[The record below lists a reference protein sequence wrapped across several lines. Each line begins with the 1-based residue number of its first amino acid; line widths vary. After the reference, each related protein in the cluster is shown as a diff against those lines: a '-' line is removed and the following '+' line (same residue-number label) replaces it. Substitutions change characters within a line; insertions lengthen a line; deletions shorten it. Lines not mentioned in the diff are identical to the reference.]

1 MHYRYSVLSET
12 GNEIKGLE
20 QGSYQEIR
28 KRLKEKNY
36 YILSLEADF
45 LKSIR
50 FALEKKTVKPQT
62 LAVFFEDLV
71 NMLKTGIAMNEAV
84 SALQES
90 SVEPVLT
97 KALSGIEYD
106 LANGFSLAKAFKK
119 TKVFPWLVINM
130 LKVGEKSGS
139 LEQVFD
145 DLAKY
150 YSREAEF
157 LSSLK
162 SAVIYPIVVFCMLV
176 GIMFYVSSNVI
187 PHLEALLPIRGNAYF
202 STRVLLF
209 LSHFLKD
216 FWFVCLLLPIAGI
229 FIYSRFK
236 KSSIEKAA
244 SFYYK
249 IPLVGSIAKD
259 VAFSTLFSNLAVLQR
274 NGINIAEALSLIGDT
289 TSYQFLSKKIQK
301 LKDFIASGL
310 SFWQALE
317 KDPFFPSFIYYS
329 IRKGEEMGRLD
340 EYLTSLSRYYFDK
353 VSRRIGVLL
362 SFIQPLL
369 LIFCAAFLLFVVSA
383 FIMPVYSNLSNIA
396 GGNVKF

>member
-1 MHYRYSVLSET
+1 MYYRYSVLTET

-20 QGSYQEIR
+20 QGSYQEIS

-36 YILSLEADF
+36 YILSLEADIF
-45 LKSIR
+45 KSIR
-50 FALEKKTVKPQT
+50 FALEKKTIKAQT
-62 LAVFFEDLV
+62 LAIFFEDLV

-84 SALQES
+84 VALQES
-90 SVEPVLT
+90 SIEPVLS
-97 KALSGIEYD
+97 KALSSIEYD
-106 LANGFSLAKAFKK
+106 LANGFSLTQAFKE
-119 TKVFPWLVINM
+119 TKVFPWLVLNM

-139 LEQVFD
+139 LEQVFE

-157 LSSLK
+157 LRSLK

-176 GIMFYVSSNVI
+176 GIMFYVSFKVI
-187 PHLEALLPIRGNAYF
+187 PHLEALLPISGNAYL
-202 STRVLLF
+202 STKLLLF

-216 FWFVCLLLPIAGI
+216 YWFVCLLFPVAAV

-236 KSSIEKAA
+236 KSSVERIA

-249 IPLVGSIAKD
+249 IPLIGSVAKD

-274 NGINIAEALSLIGDT
+274 NGINIAEALSLIEKT
-289 TSYQFLSKKIQK
+289 TSYQFLAKKIQK
-301 LKDFIASGL
+301 LKDLIASGL
-310 SFWQALE
+310 SFWQAVE

-329 IRKGEEMGRLD
+329 IRKGEEMGHLD
-340 EYLTSLSRYYFDK
+340 EYLQSLSRYYFDK
-353 VSRRIGVLL
+353 VSRRTGVIL
-362 SFIQPLL
+362 SFIQPAL

>member
-36 YILSLEADF
+36 YILSLEVDF
-45 LKSIR
+45 FKSIR
-50 FALEKKTVKPQT
+50 FALEKKTIKPQT

-106 LANGFSLAKAFKK
+106 LANGFSLARAFEK

-209 LSHFLKD
+209 LSHFLKN
-216 FWFVCLLLPIAGI
+216 FWFVCLLFPITGI

-236 KSSIEKAA
+236 KSSIEKVA

-259 VAFSTLFSNLAVLQR
+259 AAFSTFFSNLAVLQR
-274 NGINIAEALSLIGDT
+274 NGINIAEALSLIEET

-301 LKDFIASGL
+301 LKDYIASGL

-353 VSRRIGVLL
+353 VSRRIRVLL

>member
-12 GNEIKGLE
+12 GNEINGIE
-20 QGSYQEIR
+20 QGSYPEIR

-36 YILSLEADF
+36 YILSLEVDF
-45 LKSIR
+45 FKSIR

-71 NMLKTGIAMNEAV
+71 NMLKTGISMNEAV

-90 SVEPVLT
+90 SVEPLLA

-106 LANGFSLAKAFKK
+106 LANGFSLAKAFEK

-139 LEQVFD
+139 LEQVFE

-157 LSSLK
+157 LRSLK
-162 SAVIYPIVVFCMLV
+162 SAVIYPIIVFCMLI
-176 GIMFYVSSNVI
+176 GIMFYVSFKVI

-216 FWFVCLLLPIAGI
+216 FWFVCILFPIAGI

-236 KSSIEKAA
+236 KSSIEKVA

-259 VAFSTLFSNLAVLQR
+259 AAFSTFFSNLAVLQR
-274 NGINIAEALSLIGDT
+274 NGINIAEALSLIEET

>member
-12 GNEIKGLE
+12 GNEINGIE
-20 QGSYQEIR
+20 QGSYSQI
-28 KRLKEKNY
+28 KKSLKAKNY
-36 YILSLEADF
+36 YILSLEADIF
-45 LKSIR
+45 KSMR
-50 FALEKKTVKPQT
+50 FALENKTVKAQT

-97 KALSGIEYD
+97 KALSGIEDD
-106 LANGFSLAKAFKK
+106 LANGFSLTKAFEK
-119 TKVFPWLVINM
+119 TKVFPWLVLNM

-139 LEQVFD
+139 LEQVFE
-145 DLAKY
+145 DLARY

-157 LSSLK
+157 SRNLK

-176 GIMFYVSSNVI
+176 GIMFYVSFKVI

-202 STRVLLF
+202 STRLLLF
-209 LSHFLKD
+209 LSHFLRD
-216 FWFVCLLLPIAGI
+216 FWFVCLLFPPAAV
-229 FIYSRFK
+229 FIYSRLK
-236 KSSIEKAA
+236 KSSVERIA

-249 IPLVGSIAKD
+249 IPLIGSVAKD
-259 VAFSTLFSNLAVLQR
+259 AAFSTLFSNLAVLQR
-274 NGINIAEALSLIGDT
+274 NGINIAEALSLIEET
-289 TSYQFLSKKIQK
+289 TSYQFLAKKIQK

-310 SFWQALE
+310 SFWQAIE

-329 IRKGEEMGRLD
+329 VRKGEEMGALD
-340 EYLTSLSRYYFDK
+340 EYLQSLSKYYFDK
-353 VSRRIGVLL
+353 VSRRTGVIL
-362 SFIQPLL
+362 SFIQPAL
-369 LIFCAAFLLFVVSA
+369 LIFCAAILLFVVSA
-383 FIMPVYSNLSNIA
+383 FIMPVYGNLSNIA

>member
-20 QGSYQEIR
+20 RGSYQEIR

-36 YILSLEADF
+36 YILSLEVDF
-45 LKSIR
+45 FKSIR
-50 FALEKKTVKPQT
+50 FALEKKTIKPQT

-90 SVEPVLT
+90 SVEPLIA

-106 LANGFSLAKAFKK
+106 LANGFSLARAFEK

-139 LEQVFD
+139 LEQVFE

-150 YSREAEF
+150 YSREASF
-157 LSSLK
+157 LRSLK
-162 SAVIYPIVVFCMLV
+162 SAVIYPIIVFCMLI
-176 GIMFYVSSNVI
+176 GIMFYVSFKVI

-209 LSHFLKD
+209 LSHSLKN
-216 FWFVCLLLPIAGI
+216 FWLVYSLLPMAAV

-259 VAFSTLFSNLAVLQR
+259 AAFSTLFSNLAVLQR
-274 NGINIAEALSLIGDT
+274 NGINIADALSLIEET
-289 TSYQFLSKKIQK
+289 TSYQFLAKKVQK

-310 SFWQALE
+310 SFWQAIE
-317 KDPFFPSFIYYS
+317 KDPFFPSFVYYS
-329 IRKGEEMGRLD
+329 VRKGEEMGRLD

>member
-36 YILSLEADF
+36 YILSLEADLF
-45 LKSIR
+45 KSIR
-50 FALEKKTVKPQT
+50 FALEKKTIKPQT

-71 NMLKTGIAMNEAV
+71 NMLKTGIAINEAV
-84 SALQES
+84 VALQES
-90 SVEPVLT
+90 SIDPVLT
-97 KALSGIEYD
+97 KSLSGIEDD
-106 LANGFSLAKAFKK
+106 LANGFSLTKAFKE
-119 TKVFPWLVINM
+119 TKVFPWLVLNM

-139 LEQVFD
+139 LEQVFE

-162 SAVIYPIVVFCMLV
+162 SAIIYPIVVFCMLV
-176 GIMFYVSSNVI
+176 GIMFYVSFKVM

-202 STRVLLF
+202 STRLLLF
-209 LSHFLKD
+209 LSHFLKN
-216 FWFVCLLLPIAGI
+216 FWFVCPLLPIAAV
-229 FIYSRFK
+229 FIYSRLK
-236 KSSIEKAA
+236 KSSIERISA
-244 SFYYK
+244 FYYK
-249 IPLVGSIAKD
+249 IPLIGPLAKD
-259 VAFSTLFSNLAVLQR
+259 AAFSTLFSNLAVLQR
-274 NGINIAEALSLIGDT
+274 NGINIADALSLIEET
-289 TSYQFLSKKIQK
+289 TSYQFLAKKIQK

-310 SFWQALE
+310 SFWQAVE

-329 IRKGEEMGRLD
+329 VRKGEEMGALD
-340 EYLTSLSRYYFDK
+340 EYLQSLSKYYFDK
-353 VSRRIGVLL
+353 VSRRTGVIL
-362 SFIQPLL
+362 SFIQPAL
-369 LIFCAAFLLFVVSA
+369 LIFCAAILLFVVSA
-383 FIMPVYSNLSNIA
+383 FIMPVYGNLSNIA

>member
-12 GNEIKGLE
+12 GNEINGLE
-20 QGSYQEIR
+20 QGSYPEIR

-50 FALEKKTVKPQT
+50 YALEKKTVKPQT
-62 LAVFFEDLV
+62 LALFFEDLV

-90 SVEPVLT
+90 SVEPLLS

-106 LANGFSLAKAFKK
+106 LANGFSLAKAFEK

-216 FWFVCLLLPIAGI
+216 FWFVCLLFPVAGI

-236 KSSIEKAA
+236 KSSIERIAD
-244 SFYYK
+244 FYYK

-259 VAFSTLFSNLAVLQR
+259 AAFSTFFSNLAVLQR
-274 NGINIAEALSLIGDT
+274 NGINIAEALSLIEET

-301 LKDFIASGL
+301 LKDYIASGL

-353 VSRRIGVLL
+353 VSRRIRVLL

>member
-36 YILSLEADF
+36 YILSLEVDF
-45 LKSIR
+45 FKSIR
-50 FALEKKTVKPQT
+50 FALEKKTIKPQT

-106 LANGFSLAKAFKK
+106 LANGFSLARAFEK

-216 FWFVCLLLPIAGI
+216 FWFVCILFPIAGI

-236 KSSIEKAA
+236 KSSIEKVA

-259 VAFSTLFSNLAVLQR
+259 AAFSTLFSNLAVLQR
-274 NGINIAEALSLIGDT
+274 NGINIAEALSLIEET

-329 IRKGEEMGRLD
+329 VRKGEEMGRLD

>member
-12 GNEIKGLE
+12 GNEINGIE
-20 QGSYQEIR
+20 QGSYPEIR

-36 YILSLEADF
+36 YILSLEVDF
-45 LKSIR
+45 FKSIR
-50 FALEKKTVKPQT
+50 FAFEKKTIKPQT

-90 SVEPVLT
+90 SVEPLLT

-106 LANGFSLAKAFKK
+106 LANGFSLARAFEK

-216 FWFVCLLLPIAGI
+216 FWFVCILFPIAGI

-236 KSSIEKAA
+236 KSSIEKVA

-259 VAFSTLFSNLAVLQR
+259 AAFSTLFSNLAVLQR
-274 NGINIAEALSLIGDT
+274 NGINIAEALSLIEET